1 MQVNELLYY
10 FRLIE
15 KDSRLTAWHVALLMA
30 ILVMAMRQGRL
41 AGIRVSRSKIMSQ
54 SHIYTAPTYHKYFKE
69 LQELGYI
76 CYRPSYHPG
85 LKSEIDL
92 LTPYDK

>member
-1 MQVNELLYY
+1 MELSDILHY
-10 FRLIE
+10 FRVIE

-30 ILVMAMRQGRL
+30 LLFMAIRQGRL
-41 AGIRVSRSKIMSQ
+41 VGIRASRNTIMSK
-54 SHIYTAPTYHKYFKE
+54 SHILTAPTYHKYFKE

-85 LKSEIDL
+85 VKSEIDFL
-92 LTPYDK
+92 KRLNR